1 MGDKSSNKKNTYIS
15 YSYVKLPEGKYNI
28 MQSLLLLHRKNTVSG
43 KDAEF
48 WDDFFPISGWYM
60 KLGAAQAAS
69 GGLNQRV

>member
-48 WDDFFPISGWYM
+48 WDDFFPHFRMVYETWGSPSSKWR
-60 KLGAAQAAS
+60 A
-69 GGLNQRV
+69 